1 MVSLREFAEEQS
13 PGRAPGILHGP
24 RAQVA
29 VIDLRGDRTRV
40 EYAPTDESRWSV
52 VIALA
57 VLNALDLLST
67 MAVIAAGGTEGNPL
81 MRPLIEG
88 VWPAVMV
95 KALVLVIVAF
105 LLGRCSNSRRIKL
118 MMAVTTGWYIAVVA
132 WNLTILAFA

>member
-1 MVSLREFAEEQS
+1 MVSLREFAEQHDA
-13 PGRAPGILHGP
+13 GRPPVVFHDRRG
-24 RAQVA
+24 QVA

-40 EYAPTDESRWSV
+40 EYTPTDESRWSAL
-52 VIALA
+52 IALA
-57 VLNALDLLST
+57 VLNALDVFST
-67 MAVIAAGGTEGNPL
+67 VAVIAAGGTEGNPL

-88 VWPAVMV
+88 VWPAVIV
-95 KALVLVIVAF
+95 KSLVLVVVAL